1 MDQTGTLDNAC
12 GIIACLHV
20 IYNNLAADKIV
31 LQDGALKNFIEAQK
45 GKGNAEIATAMEN
58 NKEFKERQGE
68 FAAQG
73 QSNQATDQ
81 SGVNHH
87 FIAYVINRNG
97 QLIELDGTKKGPVVI
112 KEACNDVLADSV
124 GEVKRRLADGEIS
137 EKLSMMSLNVKGE
150 F

>member
-1 MDQTGTLDNAC
+1 MLDNAC

-20 IYNNLAADKIV
+20 IYNNLGADKIV
-31 LQDGALKNFIEAQK
+31 LEEGSALKKFIDEQK

-58 NKEFKERQGE
+58 NKEFKERQSE
-68 FAAQG
+68 YAKEG
-73 QSNQATDQ
+73 QSNQATEQ
-81 SGVNHH
+81 SDVCHH
-87 FIAYVINRNG
+87 FIAYVINGKG

-112 KEACNDVLADSV
+112 KEASTDVLGDSV
-124 GEVKRRLADGEIS
+124 AEVKRRLADGEIS